1 MKIIGQ
7 ILPYVR
13 NALKQN
19 QHDQEAKELIRQIEQ
34 NTAFTTSAMVSTNDV
49 QESSNDSCKDA
60 KLKIERLEEEMVE
73 MREQYQREIMM
84 LQQETNQ

>member
-34 NTAFTTSAMVSTNDV
+34 NTAFTTSAMASTNDGGATNNN
-49 QESSNDSCKDA
+49 ESET
-60 KLKIERLEEEMVE
+60 KIR
-73 MREQYQREIMM
+73 
-84 LQQETNQ
+84 

>member
-34 NTAFTTSAMVSTNDV
+34 NTAFTTSAMATTNDI
-49 QESSNDSCKDA
+49 QARSNDSTKDA
-60 KLKIERLEEEMVE
+60 MLKIERL
-73 MREQYQREIMM
+73 
-84 LQQETNQ
+84 

>member
-1 MKIIGQ
+1 MKIIAQ

-34 NTAFTTSAMVSTNDV
+34 NTAFTTSAMASTNDKP
-49 QESSNDSCKDA
+49 QSNESDKVVKQMQA
-60 KLKIERLEEEMVE
+60 KMERLDEELADL
-73 MREQYQREIMM
+73 REQHQREIIM
-84 LQQETNQ
+84 L